1 LSPLFVYLFISN
13 ILKGN
18 KCVLKY
24 IIEIKIEGTLGRGR
38 RRKQLL
44 DDAKE
49 TTEYGKLKAEA
60 LDRTFWELALEEV
73 NGPVVRHTV

>member
-1 LSPLFVYLFISN
+1 M
-13 ILKGN
+13 
-18 KCVLKY
+18 
-24 IIEIKIEGTLGRGR
+24 EGTLGRGR

>member
-1 LSPLFVYLFISN
+1 M
-13 ILKGN
+13 
-18 KCVLKY
+18 CVLKH
-24 IIEIKIEGTLGRGR
+24 IIEIKMEGTLGRER

-60 LDRTFWELALEEV
+60 LDRTFWELALEKSIDLS
-73 NGPVVRHTV
+73 